1 MKLSSDSEVIFCFC
15 SRGENVFHPHF
26 GGENVEFVSHCA
38 LSGIVSAAPAA
49 RLRPAARHSIMR
61 PATQRVV

>member
-1 MKLSSDSEVIFCFC
+1 MIRHKSIGPMLRNGELKFWTPVSFEV
-15 SRGENVFHPHF
+15 
-26 GGENVEFVSHCA
+26 VEFVSHCA
-38 LSGIVSAAPAA
+38 LSGTVSAAPAA